1 MKFFTRPSH
10 SQKDLGFRL
19 FLVTGVCVNYNSGRK
34 TFEIGGGGGGGGGT
48 IRVRA
53 YACESGGMLH
63 PKKLDALRLLLS
75 PLLAQS
81 GTAVIIVICTTSHV

>member
-34 TFEIGGGGGGGGGT
+34 TFEIGGGGGGGGGGEQFVCVLT
-48 IRVRA
+48 HASLGV
-53 YACESGGMLH
+53 CSTQ
-63 PKKLDALRLLLS
+63 KN
-75 PLLAQS
+75 
-81 GTAVIIVICTTSHV
+81 